1 MLAVLFQFIVELIR
15 ALLVDQLSCRLRGQ
29 VGKFWRV
36 RRICSTRML
45 ILGVHRRNRDRLLH
59 RLFTELKEDL

>member
-1 MLAVLFQFIVELIR
+1 
-15 ALLVDQLSCRLRGQ
+15 

-45 ILGVHRRNRDRLLH
+45 ILRVHRRNRDRLLH